1 MNNPI
6 FDVEEDPDNAN
17 VLYLGTDYG
26 IWVTVDQGKTWTAFS
41 TSQPTMVI
49 RDLAIQKRDRE
60 MAIAA
65 TRAGSSWRTSRR

>member
-26 IWVTVDQGKTWTAFS
+26 IFVTIDQGKTWSGVLDDGADT
-41 TSQPTMVI
+41 
-49 RDLAIQKRDRE
+49 
-60 MAIAA
+60 
-65 TRAGSSWRTSRR
+65 